1 MDIQLSKWQTEFL
14 KHFDDDLVCAVT
26 GISSGKSYVL
36 SLWLVLQC
44 LKNPGI
50 RGICI
55 AQNYKALTR
64 VLFTE
69 IKSRC
74 TELGVSAEER
84 ASDCSMKFSNGSILY
99 GYSAENPE
107 SLLGL
112 TNISLLAID
121 EAAYVPESIYNYARD
136 RMRGTD
142 ISRTRLI
149 SSPVN
154 GPVMNWFS
162 KVADS
167 AITIR
172 ATALDNPFTSEA
184 FKNELKT
191 RYGEGSVLYRQQV
204 LGEIFDASSS
214 SALIN
219 RSEITTVTVPDVT
232 VPDVSNG
239 GMLFAGYDASGL
251 GADKDVLTIS
261 NEKGLVDSIIL
272 LETDTVAKANKIRD
286 ILSARKIQGLCY
298 DATGGYG
305 SGVGDILR
313 ANGVTNVIGVNF
325 AQGAFAKDLFP
336 NARTEMYMELRD
348 ELRRGFTVTNDISDE
363 LCAMT
368 LTINGRGQVQLVS
381 KDAVREVLGH
391 SPDSAD
397 SLALSVYCRKHYG
410 VLADRDRT
418 REIADTYLRQL
429 LQN

>member
-1 MDIQLSKWQTEFL
+1 MDIRLSKWQTEFL
-14 KHFDDDLVCAVT
+14 SHFDDDLVCAVT

-44 LKNPGI
+44 LKNQGI

-69 IKSRC
+69 IRSRC
-74 TELGVSAEER
+74 TELGVTVEEK
-84 ASDCSMKFSNGSILY
+84 ASDCSMRFTNGSILY

-121 EAAYVPESIYNYARD
+121 EAAYVPEAIYNYARD

-162 KVADS
+162 KVCSS
-167 AITIR
+167 AITVK
-172 ATALDNPFTSEA
+172 ASALDNPFTSEA
-184 FKNELKT
+184 FKTELKT

-204 LGEIFDASSS
+204 LGEIFDTSSS

-219 RSEITTVTVPDVT
+219 RGEITIADTVTGAG
-232 VPDVSNG
+232 SA
-239 GMLFAGYDASGL
+239 LFAGYDASGL

-261 NEKGLVDSIIL
+261 NDKGLVASIIL
-272 LETDTVAKANKIRD
+272 LETDTVAKANKIQS
-286 ILSARKIQGLCY
+286 ILSARNVQGICY

-305 SGVGDILR
+305 NGVGDILKKC
-313 ANGVTNVIGVNF
+313 GVSNVVGINF
-325 AQGAFAKDLFP
+325 AQGAFDKDHFP

-348 ELRRGFTVTNDISDE
+348 ELRRGFTISSDISDE

-368 LTINGRGQVQLVS
+368 VTINGRGQIQLVS
-381 KDAVREVLGH
+381 KDAIREVLGH

-410 VLADRDRT
+410 AIANDRSS
-418 REIADTYLRQL
+418 EIAENYLRL
-429 LQN
+429 LLR

>member
-1 MDIQLSKWQTEFL
+1 MDIRLSKWQTEFL
-14 KHFDDDLVCAVT
+14 QHFDDDLVCAVT

-44 LKNPGI
+44 VKNAGI

-74 TELGVSAEER
+74 AELGITIEER
-84 ASDCSMKFSNGSILY
+84 ASDCQIKFPNGSILF

-121 EAAYVPESIYNYARD
+121 EAAYVSEAIYNYAKD
-136 RMRGTD
+136 RMRGTS

-162 KVADS
+162 KVCGS
-167 AITIR
+167 AITIQ

-184 FKNELKT
+184 FKEELKE

-204 LGEIFDASSS
+204 LGEIFDTSSTS
-214 SALIN
+214 SLIS
-219 RSEITTVTVPDVT
+219 RCGICTTGTAE
-232 VPDVSNG
+232 SNG
-239 GMLFAGYDASGL
+239 PLWAGYDASGL
-251 GADKDVLTIS
+251 GCDKDVLTIVS
-261 NEKGLVDSIIL
+261 DKGLVDSIVL
-272 LETDTVAKANKIRD
+272 LETDTVAKANKIRA
-286 ILSARKIQGLCY
+286 ILSARSIQGLCY

-305 SGVGDILR
+305 SGVGDILK
-313 ANGVTNVIGVNF
+313 ANGVSNAVGVNF

-348 ELRRGFTVTNDISDE
+348 ALKDGFTVSSDIADE

-368 LTINGRGQVQLVS
+368 LTINGRGQVSLVS
-381 KDAVREVLGH
+381 KEAVREVLGH

-397 SLALSVYCRKHYG
+397 SLALANYCRKHYG
-410 VLADRDRT
+410 GITDTDRSK
-418 REIADTYLRQL
+418 EIADRYLRLL
-429 LQN
+429 LQ

>member
-1 MDIQLSKWQTEFL
+1 MTIQLSKWQTEFL
-14 KHFDDDLVCAVT
+14 QHFDDDLVCAVT

-44 LKNPGI
+44 VKNAGI

-74 TELGVSAEER
+74 VEMGLTIEER
-84 ASDCSMKFSNGSILY
+84 ASDCQIKFPNGSVLF

-121 EAAYVPESIYNYARD
+121 EAAYVPEAIYNYAKD
-136 RMRGTD
+136 RMRGTS

-162 KVADS
+162 KVCDS
-167 AITIR
+167 AITIH

-184 FKNELKT
+184 FKKELKE

-204 LGEIFDASSS
+204 LGEIFDTSSTS
-214 SALIN
+214 SLIS
-219 RSEITTVTVPDVT
+219 RCDICITGTAE
-232 VPDVSNG
+232 SNG
-239 GMLFAGYDASGL
+239 PLWAGYDASGL
-251 GADKDVLTIS
+251 GCDKDVLTIVS
-261 NEKGLVDSIIL
+261 DKGLVDTIIL
-272 LETDTVAKANKIRD
+272 LETDTVAKANKIRA
-286 ILSARKIQGLCY
+286 ILSARSIQGLCY

-305 SGVGDILR
+305 SGVGDILK
-313 ANGVTNVIGVNF
+313 ANGVPNVIGVNF
-325 AQGAFAKDLFP
+325 AQCAFAKDLFP

-348 ELRRGFTVTNDISDE
+348 ALKDGFTVSSDITDE

-368 LTINGRGQVQLVS
+368 LTINSRGQVTLAS

-397 SLALSVYCRKHYG
+397 SLALANYCRKHYG
-410 VLADRDRT
+410 GITENDRSK
-418 REIADTYLRQL
+418 EIADRYLRLL
-429 LQN
+429 LQQ

>member
-14 KHFDDDLVCAVT
+14 KHFDDPLVCAVT

-44 LKNPGI
+44 IKNAGI

-69 IKSRC
+69 IRSRC
-74 TELGVSAEER
+74 TELGVAVEEK
-84 ASDCSMKFSNGSILY
+84 ASDCSMRFTNGSILF

-162 KVADS
+162 KVCDS
-167 AITIR
+167 AITVR
-172 ATALDNPFTSEA
+172 ATALDNPFTSQA
-184 FKNELKT
+184 FKAELKM

-214 SALIN
+214 SALVN
-219 RSEITTVTVPDVT
+219 RSDITIGSV
-232 VPDVSNG
+232 NG
-239 GMLFAGYDASGL
+239 GLLYAGYDASGL

-261 NEKGLVDSIIL
+261 NDKGLVDSIIL
-272 LETDTVAKANKIRD
+272 LETDTVAKANKIQS
-286 ILSARKIQGLCY
+286 ILSARRIRGLYY

-305 SGVGDILR
+305 NGVGDILK
-313 ANGVTNVIGVNF
+313 ANGVPNVVGINF
-325 AQGAFAKDLFP
+325 AQAAYDKDKFP
-336 NARTEMYMELRD
+336 NARTEMYIELRD
-348 ELRRGFTVTNDISDE
+348 AVRNGFTVSSDISDE
-363 LCAMT
+363 LCAMS
-368 LTINGRGQVQLVS
+368 LTINSRGLVQLVS
-381 KDAVREVLGH
+381 KDAVREILGH

-397 SLALSVYCRKHYG
+397 SLALSVYCRNHFDSG
-410 VLADRDRT
+410 ISSDRCS
-418 REIADTYLRQL
+418 EIAERYLNAL
-429 LQN
+429 LM